1 MKKPVICS
9 FLLAAFL
16 ASCSTPA
23 SSSGSFSSSR
33 PNSSSSST
41 SYVPYSSSSDEVL
54 EEEMTPI
61 IGYDEDARI
70 DGNLLYGSD
79 DRFPL
84 RSEAPLER
92 SQGGSLILEQG
103 MILENDLAYSSIV
116 GVRVQFVSTNSLDVL
131 YAKGSYWS
139 IDNGAIGAA
148 LVQSNVLCEFDQDTR
163 YFSLYAPLGDVLIE
177 SITLYTS
184 YTPDAMDERLDAID
198 FYTINDTHGTID
210 YNGEVGQYQLGIERL
225 STLYK
230 KAYEGNPDGTVI
242 LSSGDMWQGSAMS
255 NMSYGGAM
263 IDWMNAVGFDA
274 MSIGNHEFDWGASK
288 IQENALK
295 ANFPFLGINV
305 LDPQDRRPSFLA
317 PSTVLVRGGV
327 RIGVIGG
334 IGLLEGSIL
343 PSSLGGYHFAY
354 YSQLISDE
362 AERLRIEEGCDLV
375 VVSLHNGDLE
385 TRYCQNIDAV
395 FLGHTHQDTYFV
407 DNYGIP
413 HLQTWSYGSNVR
425 SARFVRTR
433 DGWEFDGVEREYT
446 FLDNEDN
453 TPDYVTEQIVKHYDE
468 EFSAVMDEV
477 VGYSEEGIPQSEL
490 ASLGAEALYDFYQDY
505 ESFPT
510 PDIAIVNSG
519 CARQDI
525 VPGDITYGELYSV
538 FPFDNDHVFAT
549 IDGRDLMTVA
559 SRNVTYPLTR
569 DFEYGKTYTVVIIS
583 YAYER
588 YDFYFNEIGRDS
600 VNRLRDCAAA
610 YFRSQA

>member
-23 SSSGSFSSSR
+23 TSSGSFSSSR
-33 PNSSSSST
+33 PNSSRSST

-54 EEEMTPI
+54 EEEITPI

-116 GVRVQFVSTNSLDVL
+116 GVSVQFVSTNSLDVL

-139 IDNGAIGAA
+139 IDNGAIGAT
-148 LVQSNVLCEFDQDTR
+148 LVQNNILCEFDQDTR

-184 YTPDAMDERLDAID
+184 YTPDAMDKRLDVID

-225 STLYK
+225 STLYRN
-230 KAYEGNPDGTVI
+230 AYEGNPDGTVI

-274 MSIGNHEFDWGASK
+274 MSIGNHEFDWGAAR
-288 IQENALK
+288 IAENAVE

-305 LDPQDRRPSFLA
+305 LDPEEKRPPFLA

-334 IGLLEGSIL
+334 IGLLESSIL
-343 PSSLGGYHFAY
+343 PSSLGGYHFAS
-354 YSQLISDE
+354 YSRLVSDE
-362 AERLRIEEGCDLV
+362 AERLRFEEGCDLV
-375 VVSLHNGDLE
+375 VVSVHNGDFE

-433 DGWEFDGVEREYT
+433 DGWEFDGVEREYA
-446 FLDNEDN
+446 FYENEDN
-453 TPDYVTEQIVKHYDE
+453 APDYVTSLIVESYEE
-468 EFSAVMDEV
+468 EFASVMDEV
-477 VGYSEEGIPQSEL
+477 VGYAENEIPKSEL
-490 ASLGAEALYDFYQDY
+490 ASIGAEALYDFYQDY
-505 ESFPT
+505 EGFPK

-525 VPGDITYGELYSV
+525 VAGNITYGDLYSV

-559 SRNVTYPLTR
+559 SRNVTYPATR
-569 DFEYGKTYTVVIIS
+569 NFEHGKTYTVVIIS
-583 YAYER
+583 YAYESI
-588 YDFYFNEIGRDS
+588 DFYFNEIGRDN

-610 YFRSQA
+610 YFRSLA